1 MNNHQSRSFS
11 GMIFLC
17 ILHYYVDS
25 EINIK
30 LNTMKNHK
38 TEQTARQKAKQ
49 KVEFKI
55 HMIAYIVVNSLLAII
70 NLTFTPGYLWF
81 IWPLLGW
88 GIGIVLHGES

>member
-1 MNNHQSRSFS
+1 
-11 GMIFLC
+11 
-17 ILHYYVDS
+17 
-25 EINIK
+25 
-30 LNTMKNHK
+30 MKNHK
-38 TEQTARQKAKQ
+38 TERTARQKAKQ

-88 GIGIVLHGES
+88 GVGIVLHRREFKLPPKQSWMDRLIEKEMEKH